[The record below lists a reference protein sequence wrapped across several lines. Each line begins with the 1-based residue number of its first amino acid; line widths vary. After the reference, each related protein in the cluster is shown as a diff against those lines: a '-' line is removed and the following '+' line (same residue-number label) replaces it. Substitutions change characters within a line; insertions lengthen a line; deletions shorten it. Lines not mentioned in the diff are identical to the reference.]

1 MSAYHATKTSGETSV
16 YTNQFG
22 VQQSEYWENAVTYST
37 TFKIFEHVH
46 IPQGIC
52 CTYPYDL
59 EISSAASEMLYSI
72 DHYVKWLLN
81 AVLQVKGPNIL
92 TQNYEIR
99 VEKPVVDPAAHV
111 VKKVEREIVLV
122 PCGYCGSLMPQA
134 AIFCPNC
141 GARKKL

>member
-1 MSAYHATKTSGETSV
+1 
-16 YTNQFG
+16 
-22 VQQSEYWENAVTYST
+22 
-37 TFKIFEHVH
+37 
-46 IPQGIC
+46 
-52 CTYPYDL
+52 
-59 EISSAASEMLYSI
+59 MLYSI

-92 TQNYEIR
+92 TRNYEIR

-134 AIFCPNC
+134 AILCPNC

>member
-1 MSAYHATKTSGETSV
+1 MRYA
-16 YTNQFG
+16 
-22 VQQSEYWENAVTYST
+22 T
-37 TFKIFEHVH
+37 TFKKFEHVH
-46 IPQGIC
+46 IPQGFC

-59 EISSAASEMLYSI
+59 EISRAASETLYSI

-81 AVLQVKGPNIL
+81 AFLQVKGRPNIL

-99 VEKPVVDPAAHV
+99 VEKPVVDPAAPV
-111 VKKVEREIVLV
+111 VKEVKREIVLV